1 MFKNGPEYDER
12 LARPF
17 VPPTITLKE
26 LHDAVPKHVL
36 QKDPLRSTGYV
47 LRDVFFCLLFF
58 AFGASIERLVS
69 SSFGGLVPLSA
80 PWQVSLARSTLWL
93 IYWWWQG
100 IAFASFFCIAHELGH
115 GTLYHS
121 WWANNILGF
130 LLDTFVLAPFF
141 AWKAS
146 HNAHH
151 KAVNSVERD
160 ENYVPHL
167 RSHYDLPPKE
177 RASTA
182 DYAEVLEETP
192 LFTMIRMFVM
202 QAMGWWLY
210 LTCNK
215 LGSKMYPKGTNHFSP
230 YSALF
235 KKEQRMGIF
244 ISDVGLIAMM
254 SLLYLF
260 ARSFGWKALVMY
272 YIIPYVLCNHWCV
285 LLPFSYDDA
294 PESDL
299 DPSFAIGSVMMI
311 TFLHHSDPTIPHYRR
326 EEWSFLRGAAATVDR
341 PTLGWIGRFFFHN
354 VAHDHV
360 AHHFF
365 SHVPFYNQPAV
376 TEAIRR
382 VLGEHYNYDST
393 NTFYALYRSFTEC
406 VFIEDEGAIVFYK
419 NKWGD
424 AAREV
429 ADGAVAAI
437 KEAGWKQEK
446 QDDLSDTEPDC
457 E

>member
-1 MFKNGPEYDER
+1 MFKNGPEYEQR

-17 VPPTITLKE
+17 VPPTVSLKE
-26 LHDAVPKHVL
+26 LHDAVPKHLL

-47 LRDVFFCLLFF
+47 LRDVFFCALFF
-58 AFGASIERLVS
+58 GFGASIERLVS
-69 SSFGGLVPLSA
+69 SSFGGYVPLAA
-80 PWQVSLARSTLWL
+80 PWQATLARSTLWAV
-93 IYWWWQG
+93 YWWWQG

-115 GTLYHS
+115 GTLYRS

-141 AWKAS
+141 AWKVS

-151 KAVNSVERD
+151 KAVNSIERD

-167 RSHYDLPPKE
+167 RSHYNLPPKE

-210 LTCNK
+210 LTCNM

-235 KKEQRMGIF
+235 KKEQRLGIF
-244 ISDVGLIAMM
+244 ISDVGLVGMM

-260 ARSFGWKALVMY
+260 ARTYGWQAFVMY
-272 YIIPYVLCNHWCV
+272 YFVPYVLCNHWYA
-285 LLPFSYDDA
+285 LP
-294 PESDL
+294 L
-299 DPSFAIGSVMMI
+299 MI
-311 TFLHHSDPTIPHYRR
+311 TFLHHSDPSIPHYRQ

-376 TEAIRR
+376 TEAIKG
-382 VLGEHYNYDST
+382 VLGEHYNFDST

-406 VFIEDEGAIVFYK
+406 VFIEEEGSIVFYK
-419 NKWGD
+419 NKHGV

-429 ADGAVAAI
+429 ADRAVAEI
-437 KEAGWKQEK
+437 KQAGWGQEE
-446 QDDLSDTEPDC
+446 QDDLPVSDSECASD
-457 E
+457 

>member
-1 MFKNGPEYDER
+1 MFKNGPEYEQR

-17 VPPTITLKE
+17 VPPTITLKQ
-26 LHDAVPKHVL
+26 LHDAVPKHLL

-47 LRDVFFCLLFF
+47 LRDVFFCVLFF
-58 AFGASIERLVS
+58 AFGASIEPLVS
-69 SSFGGLVPLSA
+69 SSFGGYVPLSA
-80 PWQVSLARSTLWL
+80 PWQASLARAALWL

-115 GTLYHS
+115 GTLYRS
-121 WWANNILGF
+121 WWTNNILGF
-130 LLDTFVLAPFF
+130 LLDTFILAPFF

-151 KAVNSVERD
+151 KAVNSIERD

-167 RSHYDLPPKE
+167 RSDYKLPPKE
-177 RASTA
+177 RATTA

-192 LFTMIRMFVM
+192 LFTMVRMFVM

-235 KKEQRMGIF
+235 KKEQRLGIF
-244 ISDVGLIAMM
+244 ISDVGLIGMM
-254 SLLYLF
+254 SLLYAF
-260 ARSFGWKALVMY
+260 ARAYGWKALAMY
-272 YIIPYVLCNHWCV
+272 YFVPYVLCNHW
-285 LLPFSYDDA
+285 
-294 PESDL
+294 
-299 DPSFAIGSVMMI
+299 IVMM
-311 TFLHHSDPTIPHYRR
+311 TFLHHSDPTIPHYRK

-376 TEAIRR
+376 TEAIKG
-382 VLGEHYNYDST
+382 VLGEHYNFDST

-406 VFIEDEGAIVFYK
+406 VFVEEEGAIVFYK
-419 NKWGD
+419 NQYGI
-424 AAREV
+424 AVREV
-429 ADGAVAAI
+429 ADSAVVAI
-437 KEAGWKQEK
+437 KEAGWNQAR
-446 QDDLSDTEPDC
+446 QDELSDSEPEFGCVTD
-457 E
+457 

>member
-1 MFKNGPEYDER
+1 MFKNGPEYEQR
-12 LARPF
+12 LTRPF
-17 VPPTITLKE
+17 VPPTITLKQ

-47 LRDVFFCLLFF
+47 LRDVFFCVLFF
-58 AFGASIERLVS
+58 VFGASIEPMVT
-69 SSFGGLVPLSA
+69 SSFWGLIPLTST
-80 PWQVSLARSTLWL
+80 WHVSLARTTLWL
-93 IYWWWQG
+93 VYWWWQG

-115 GTLYHS
+115 GTLYRS

-141 AWKAS
+141 AWKVS

-151 KAVNSVERD
+151 KAVNSIERD

-167 RSHYDLPPKE
+167 RSHYKLPPKE
-177 RASTA
+177 RATTA

-192 LFTMIRMFVM
+192 LFTMVRMFVM

-210 LTCNK
+210 LTCNM

-244 ISDVGLIAMM
+244 ISDLGLIGMM

-260 ARSFGWKALVMY
+260 ARSYGWSALVKY
-272 YIIPYVLCNHWCV
+272 YFVPYVLCNHWIV
-285 LLPFSYDDA
+285 
-294 PESDL
+294 
-299 DPSFAIGSVMMI
+299 MI
-311 TFLHHSDPTIPHYRR
+311 TFLHHSDPTIPHYRK

-376 TEAIRR
+376 TEAIKG
-382 VLGEHYNYDST
+382 VLGENYNYDST

-406 VFIEDEGAIVFYK
+406 VFIEEEGSIVFYK
-419 NKWGD
+419 NKYGIAVRD
-424 AAREV
+424 V
-429 ADGAVAAI
+429 AEGTVAAI
-437 KEAGWKQEK
+437 KEVGWAQEK
-446 QDDLSDTEPDC
+446 QDELSESERASLASAYD
-457 E
+457 

>member
-1 MFKNGPEYDER
+1 MFSHGPEYEQR

-17 VPPTITLKE
+17 VPPTATLKQ
-26 LHDAVPKHVL
+26 LHDAVPKHLL

-47 LRDVFFCLLFF
+47 LRDVFFCILFF
-58 AFGASIERLVS
+58 GFGASIEPLVTT
-69 SSFGGLVPLSA
+69 SFGGYVPLTA
-80 PWQVSLARSTLWL
+80 PWQPALARAALWL
-93 IYWWWQG
+93 VYWWWQG

-115 GTLYHS
+115 GTLYRS

-130 LLDTFVLAPFF
+130 CLDTFILAPFF

-151 KAVNSVERD
+151 KAVNSIERD

-177 RASTA
+177 RATTA

-210 LTCNK
+210 LTFNL

-235 KKEQRMGIF
+235 KKEQRLGIF
-244 ISDVGLIAMM
+244 ISDVGLIGMM

-260 ARSFGWKALVMY
+260 ARTYGWTALAMY
-272 YIIPYVLCNHWCV
+272 YFIPYVLCNHWYV
-285 LLPFSYDDA
+285 
-294 PESDL
+294 
-299 DPSFAIGSVMMI
+299 MI
-311 TFLHHSDPTIPHYRR
+311 TFLHHSDPTIPHYRQ

-376 TEAIRR
+376 TEAIKT
-382 VLGEHYNYDST
+382 VLGDHYNYDST

-406 VFIEDEGAIVFYK
+406 VFIEEEGAIVFYK
-419 NKWGD
+419 NKYGI
-424 AAREV
+424 AVREV
-429 ADGAVAAI
+429 AQSEVSAI
-437 KEAGWKQEK
+437 KEAGWDQEE
-446 QDDLSDTEPDC
+446 QDDLPVSDADAE
-457 E
+457 

>member
-1 MFKNGPEYDER
+1 MFKNGPEYEER

-17 VPPTITLKE
+17 APPTITLKQ
-26 LHDAVPKHVL
+26 LHDAVPKHLL

-47 LRDVFFCLLFF
+47 LRDVFFCVLFF

-69 SSFGGLVPLSA
+69 TSFGGFVPLSA
-80 PWQVSLARSTLWL
+80 PWQIALARTTLWL

-115 GTLYHS
+115 GTLYQS

-141 AWKAS
+141 AWKVS

-151 KAVNSVERD
+151 KAVNSIERD

-167 RSHYDLPPKE
+167 RSHYKLPPKE

-192 LFTMIRMFVM
+192 LFTMVRLFVM

-210 LTCNK
+210 LTFNM

-235 KKEQRMGIF
+235 KKEQRMGIA
-244 ISDVGLIAMM
+244 ISDVGLIGMM

-260 ARSFGWKALVMY
+260 AQSYGWKALIMY
-272 YIIPYVLCNHWCV
+272 YVIPYMLCNHWIV
-285 LLPFSYDDA
+285 
-294 PESDL
+294 
-299 DPSFAIGSVMMI
+299 MI
-311 TFLHHSDPTIPHYRR
+311 TFLHHSDPTIPHYRKD
-326 EEWSFLRGAAATVDR
+326 EWSFLRGAASTVDR

-376 TEAIRR
+376 TEAIKT
-382 VLGEHYNYDST
+382 VLGENYNYDST

-406 VFIEDEGAIVFYK
+406 VFIEEEGSIVFYK
-419 NKWGD
+419 NKYGLS
-424 AAREV
+424 AREL
-429 ADGAVAAI
+429 ASDAVTAI
-437 KEAGWKQEK
+437 KEAGWAQEK
-446 QDDLSDTEPDC
+446 QDDLSDST
-457 E
+457 